1 MRSDGE
7 QTDVTVEEK
16 PEVRKA
22 GGVYYTPSYIV
33 DYIVE
38 NTVGAL
44 LKGRTPKEAAKLRVL
59 DPACGSG
66 SFLTGAYQYLLDWHL
81 SQYRDNP
88 GRYKNR
94 IRHSADGIYGV
105 DLDQNAVEVSKLSL
119 LLKMLEN
126 EHDSPDIEEP
136 LLPDLSGNIKW
147 GNSPIGSDL
156 FSGED
161 MADVDDEESDDRIP
175 A

>member
-1 MRSDGE
+1 M
-7 QTDVTVEEK
+7 
-16 PEVRKA
+16 RKA
-22 GGVYYTPSYIV
+22 GGVYYTPAYIV

-44 LKGRTPKEAAKLRVL
+44 LHGKTPDEAARLRLL

-81 SQYRDNP
+81 SAYRENP
-88 GRYKNR
+88 ARWKNR
-94 IRHSADGIYGV
+94 VRHSADGLVLRIEEKRRILLCHIYGV

-126 EHDSPDIEEP
+126 EHDAHELAMP

-147 GNSPIGSDL
+147 GNSLVGSD
-156 FSGED
+156 F
-161 MADVDDEESDDRIP
+161 
-175 A
+175 